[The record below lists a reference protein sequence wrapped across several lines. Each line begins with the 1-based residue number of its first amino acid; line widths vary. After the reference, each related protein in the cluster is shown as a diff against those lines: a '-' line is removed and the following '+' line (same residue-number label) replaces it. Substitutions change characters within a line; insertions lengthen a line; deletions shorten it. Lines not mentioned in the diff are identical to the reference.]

1 MRTNTRQITDGAM
14 FIAIFAMLL
23 LFNRYTGTVF
33 EELIVF
39 VLPLPMTAYAVKY
52 GFKSSVPVAIA
63 MALMSAI
70 TGNFTSIFYRFTQA
84 LIGLV
89 FGTCLHKK
97 IDTSKTLFRVIIM
110 SVIANVINIVLLV
123 RLFGYNL
130 RTEAAEMQQL
140 FLTNIQ
146 ASGLQMPTELL
157 TTTYFVRMMG
167 ISVVLTGILQG
178 YATYLIGLM
187 VLKRLRFQVEK
198 PKPIYYFYPPVI
210 SAWICLALFG
220 GYCYSLLSN
229 MAEPYASILQI
240 LGTCATIYLCFFG
253 FLFIM
258 LFFRV
263 RLYRLNAILR
273 AVLSVLLTF
282 MFSQL
287 AMMLGF
293 MYIAGYRHYDL
304 MDRLEKMQKQ
314 MPKTRY

>member
-1 MRTNTRQITDGAM
+1 MQTNTRRITDGAM
-14 FIAIFAMLL
+14 FIAVFAMLL

-33 EELIVF
+33 EEIIVF

-52 GFKSSVPVAIA
+52 GLKTSVPVAIA
-63 MALMSAI
+63 MALMSAF
-70 TGNFTSIFYRFTQA
+70 TGNFTSIFYRLSQA

-97 IDTSKTLFRVIIM
+97 VDTSKTLFRVVIM
-110 SVIANVINIVLLV
+110 SVLANILNMVLIVL
-123 RLFGYNL
+123 LFGYNL
-130 RTEAAEMQQL
+130 QTEAAEMQQL
-140 FLTNIQ
+140 FLTSIQ
-146 ASGLQMPTELL
+146 SSGLQMPTELL

-198 PKPIYYFYPPVI
+198 PKPIYYFYPPVA
-210 SAWICLALFG
+210 SAWICLVLFG

-229 MAEPYASILQI
+229 MAEPYASVLQI

-253 FLFIM
+253 FLLIL

-263 RLYRLNAILR
+263 KLYRLNAIVR
-273 AVLSVLLTF
+273 AVLSIIITF

-287 AMMLGF
+287 AMMFGF

-304 MDRLEKMQKQ
+304 MDKLEKMQKQ
-314 MPKTRY
+314 MPKKKY